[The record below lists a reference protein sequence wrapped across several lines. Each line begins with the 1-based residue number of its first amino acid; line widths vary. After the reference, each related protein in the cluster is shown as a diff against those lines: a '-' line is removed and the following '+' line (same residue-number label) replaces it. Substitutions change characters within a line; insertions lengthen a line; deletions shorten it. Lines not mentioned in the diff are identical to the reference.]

1 MSRRMMLVIPVLL
14 LGVACSGA
22 GAGGTAR
29 IDAAVQEFEFS
40 PKSWS
45 IPAGAEVTLSLT
57 NEGSMAHTFALIESA
72 QPPTSSDELEQ
83 ATLLHETGVAA
94 GETVEAVFTAPAEP
108 GTYQVVCGVPGHLDA
123 GMTATLTVSE
133 S

>member
-1 MSRRMMLVIPVLL
+1 MSRRMILVIPVLL
-14 LGVACSGA
+14 LGIACGGA

-29 IDAAVQEFEFS
+29 IDAAVREFEFS

-45 IPAGAEVTLSLT
+45 VPAGAEVTLSLT
-57 NEGSMAHTFALIESA
+57 NEGTMAHTFALIKSA
-72 QPPTSSDELEQ
+72 QAPTSSDELNQ
-83 ATLLHETGVAA
+83 ATLLHETGVAS
-94 GETVEAVFTAPAEP
+94 GEAVEAVFTAPEQP
-108 GTYQVVCGVPGHLDA
+108 GTYQVVCRVPGHLDA